1 MGNISYPIRKPNN
14 VSEQQMRLLGLV
26 KYSEEEEKIV
36 VKSWMLGF
44 LGIPIGA
51 LVGIHLGFFRK
62 EVSTNPIDLL
72 IADAPLFVTIGGFW
86 WLITVIFSI
95 VFWRKTDTGA
105 LKRLFPTVVMPILM
119 WIYVVLIMEFIFAPL
134 FDFLLRYYS
143 PVSVFWYGF
152 LVFLPFALL
161 FIYLAIPDL
170 RPRMRRNLRLAFTR
184 SFWRKAWRNR
194 KNRLWIIIYIAFF
207 VYVIVEFLWKILHS

>member
-1 MGNISYPIRKPNN
+1 MKKEALNN
-14 VSEQQMRLLGLV
+14 PAEWFKAS
-26 KYSEEEEKIV
+26 
-36 VKSWMLGF
+36 
-44 LGIPIGA
+44 
-51 LVGIHLGFFRK
+51 
-62 EVSTNPIDLL
+62 
-72 IADAPLFVTIGGFW
+72 APLYAIIFGFW
-86 WLITVIFSI
+86 WLTAIVLTPIFWGRNEKINS
-95 VFWRKTDTGA
+95 WRKLGRT
-105 LKRLFPTVVMPILM
+105 LFPTVIIPLVG
-119 WIYVVLIMEFIFAPL
+119 IYTYSIFTLLFNSL